1 MKEETKNI
9 IYTILDLLDSLSKTS
24 QNQPNFIQIDKK
36 LLNDVK
42 VELLNI
48 ISSDERNDVVRDDR
62 KTELIGMLPYV
73 LIDKNKFP
81 SNSDIV
87 RLAMNSLDL
96 EISRGEKRSR
106 DELIGILISK
116 IAMKKEA
123 DLEKFF
129 NAWKK
134 FIEKN
139 RDQKYEQSNEDF
151 VSIWLE
157 FFDHY
162 KE

>member
-24 QNQPNFIQIDKK
+24 QDQPNFIKIDKNILNEVK
-36 LLNDVK
+36 LEILNM
-42 VELLNI
+42 
-48 ISSDERNDVVRDDR
+48 ISSDERDQINRDNR

-81 SNSDIV
+81 SNSDIY
-87 RLAMNSLDL
+87 RLAKNSLDL
-96 EISRGEKRSR
+96 EISRWDKRSR
-106 DELIGILISK
+106 DELIGILISQ

-123 DLEKFF
+123 DLENFF

-134 FIEKN
+134 FIENNKT
-139 RDQKYEQSNEDF
+139 QKYEQSSRDF

>member
-24 QNQPNFIQIDKK
+24 QDQPNFIKIDKNILNEVK
-36 LLNDVK
+36 LEILNM
-42 VELLNI
+42 
-48 ISSDERNDVVRDDR
+48 ISSDERDQINRDNR

-81 SNSDIV
+81 SNSDIY
-87 RLAMNSLDL
+87 RLAKNSLDL
-96 EISRGEKRSR
+96 EISRWDKRSR
-106 DELIGILISK
+106 DELIGILISQ

-123 DLEKFF
+123 DLENFF

-134 FIEKN
+134 FIENNKT
-139 RDQKYEQSNEDF
+139 QKYEQSSRD
-151 VSIWLE
+151 L
-157 FFDHY
+157 
-162 KE
+162 